1 MLILVPWKLVA
12 IFVLFMAAFI
22 MFGYFASAFM
32 RGQNPFAEDWKNAKQ
47 IMAGQSVTHATS
59 THKTKRAALHAA
71 Q

>member
-1 MLILVPWKLVA
+1 MLILIPWKPVA
-12 IFVLFMAAFI
+12 IFVLVMASFI
-22 MFGYFASAFM
+22 MFGYIASSFM
-32 RGQNPFAEDWKNAKQ
+32 QGKNPFAEDWKNAKQ